1 MCCCVKRVASI
12 CPSRQQ
18 AQASAPSSNFCFRK
32 ESIHSGFTCGRGS
45 PLSYASQ
52 HWPIYSILILE
63 YFRHFSVPECAFS
76 WPDALPATCGNVR
89 AMSNYLGEPGEKAFD
104 LLEFQSRMLKANQ
117 PQKFFHFLAVED
129 TASRP
134 VSRDVQDSFF
144 FKKRRLDGVMPVNS
158 ETSEMERHMSFCS
171 PSSDASCMKTL
182 WLFLRLRETT
192 ISVYGRG
199 SRLLLPF

>member
-18 AQASAPSSNFCFRK
+18 AQASAPSSNFLFQ
-32 ESIHSGFTCGRGS
+32 EGIHPCRVHLWQRFAFVICLAALADILHFDFGVFQFPNARFHGLM
-45 PLSYASQ
+45 PFLQ
-52 HWPIYSILILE
+52 HAVTLAQCRITLANQ
-63 YFRHFSVPECAFS
+63 VK
-76 WPDALPATCGNVR
+76 
-89 AMSNYLGEPGEKAFD
+89 KAFD
-104 LLEFQSRMLKANQ
+104 FLEFQSRMLKASQ
-117 PQKFFHFLAVED
+117 PRQFFHFLAVED

-144 FKKRRLDGVMPVNS
+144 FKKRRLDGVVPVNS
-158 ETSEMERHMSFCS
+158 ETSEKERHMSFCF
-171 PSSDASCMKTL
+171 PSSDASCMKTRR
-182 WLFLRLRETT
+182 LFLRLRETT